1 MHSNSYT
8 VTGKRSNSSFLN
20 QTTENF
26 NFNYNYKY
34 KNKEI
39 EIKIKMHRRSTIT
52 VDLHLHDVPSQFL
65 AYVSRRAFRE
75 PIPQHL
81 DHQEA
86 TGSRFPGRSVNR
98 AASNSF
104 RAFSLSMSRHRKPR
118 ESVHVKNREALRM
131 SL

>member
-39 EIKIKMHRRSTIT
+39 EIKTKMHRRSTIT

-86 TGSRFPGRSVNR
+86 IGSRFPGRSR
-98 AASNSF
+98 TGQLRTPS
-104 RAFSLSMSRHRKPR
+104 RRSLSVCLATGSPT
-118 ESVHVKNREALRM
+118 NR
-131 SL
+131 ST